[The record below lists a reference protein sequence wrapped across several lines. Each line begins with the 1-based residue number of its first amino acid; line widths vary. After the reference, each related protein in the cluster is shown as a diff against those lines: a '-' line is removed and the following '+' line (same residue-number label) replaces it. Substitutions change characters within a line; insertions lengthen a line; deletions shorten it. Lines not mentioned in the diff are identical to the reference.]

1 MRVKNGVRK
10 SILNNATNVI
20 FEGSKRVK
28 TYYSYVN
35 WLLNW
40 LPRVRISDGYFI
52 LPFIAA
58 RFLAEI
64 GRNRQQKIPFY
75 VGIVRFKI
83 TLVALL
89 ITVLRVVFAPHPN
102 DICTYLTFLLWNS
115 LFTIPRHE
123 DEYHTSKTFE
133 GNEPFLGSN
142 YQTCTKPIR

>member
-1 MRVKNGVRK
+1 MRVKNSLRK
-10 SILNNATNVI
+10 SILNNATSVI

-35 WLLNW
+35 WLLNR

-58 RFLAEI
+58 RFLAKI

-102 DICTYLTFLLWNS
+102 DKQAIKYSS
-115 LFTIPRHE
+115 L
-123 DEYHTSKTFE
+123 K
-133 GNEPFLGSN
+133 N
-142 YQTCTKPIR
+142 